1 MTDFI
6 YSFRIAASG
15 LMFIAFNAGKIPAV
29 IPTNAANISAAI
41 DSQAGAGSRSGN
53 LSADAA
59 ANLGADGFAI
69 DSTHR
74 V

>member
-15 LMFIAFNAGKIPAV
+15 LMFIAV

-41 DSQAGAGSRSGN
+41 DSQEGIREMLLPIPIPTASS
-53 LSADAA
+53 
-59 ANLGADGFAI
+59 FKKWFI
-69 DSTHR
+69 T
-74 V
+74 

>member
-41 DSQAGAGSRSGN
+41 DSQEGIREMLLPIPIPTASS
-53 LSADAA
+53 
-59 ANLGADGFAI
+59 FKKWFI
-69 DSTHR
+69 T
-74 V
+74 

>member
-29 IPTNAANISAAI
+29 IPTNAANISAAK
-41 DSQAGAGSRSGN
+41 DSQEGIREM
-53 LSADAA
+53 LQ
-59 ANLGADGFAI
+59 
-69 DSTHR
+69 R
-74 V
+74 